1 MTQPMSE
8 HPTTNRQPEM
18 AHEQIAMAIN
28 ECAHDISNSAN
39 GKTYGIGLA
48 SKPSLLSKYVMHP
61 SRILVFSIALLIMG
75 SVRAQD
81 ELYYGGFRG
90 KWEGQLRLIDP
101 NAYHSEIGGGTAGQ
115 VFEASF
121 EVSGEKVRVFWGKH
135 RTEVKPG
142 SFHLRA

>member
-1 MTQPMSE
+1 
-8 HPTTNRQPEM
+8 
-18 AHEQIAMAIN
+18 
-28 ECAHDISNSAN
+28 
-39 GKTYGIGLA
+39 
-48 SKPSLLSKYVMHP
+48 
-61 SRILVFSIALLIMG
+61 MG

-142 SFHLRA
+142 SFHLTTHKTNAIVYAMDSAADVMDKTGSGGWVETWTFTITHKDRNSLYTINPFTLTPFDHSPSKESSRSLASE